1 MDPQQ
6 IAYLGLGMMGR
17 EMALNLAEDGVLVV
31 VWNRTPAKAEAL
43 VCENIR
49 AVASPQEAVTSGG
62 IALSCLANDEA
73 VEAVCSDDFLQALGP
88 GGVHISMSTI
98 SPTTAEKLSR
108 RHAGYG
114 VDYVAAPV
122 LGRPDFVK
130 ARSQRFLLSGPP
142 ASCERAQPILESL
155 GSQVFPLGEEP
166 RAAHA
171 AKLAFN
177 YTIATSITLMSEA
190 FALAEKSGVDRKVM
204 HSLMVDTVYNCPLF
218 QGYGQQIVDDNV
230 DDPLLSS
237 LSGTRICLLL
247 LIWLG
252 SPLFLCLLVLP
263 FMKPINGQWLLVCK
277 VLTGAESTGLSVREQ
292 GRKSR
297 FSLLA

>member
-230 DDPLLSS
+230 DDPLFKLSLGYKDMS
-237 LSGTRICLLL
+237 LVADLARESLVPMPVGLAVYETYQRAMAAGMQGLDWSGVNRI
-247 LIWLG
+247 
-252 SPLFLCLLVLP
+252 VR
-263 FMKPINGQWLLVCK
+263 Q
-277 VLTGAESTGLSVREQ
+277 GAGEKE
-292 GRKSR
+292 
-297 FSLLA
+297 